1 MSKAIDVRQLKG
13 TDADLASQTIRA
25 IKRESES
32 SEPPSLDSDGM
43 RLWLENSSNVLIA
56 ATEAVRP
63 VGFALGY
70 LLDRVDESRSMLF
83 FYEIVV
89 ASDCRRRGIGR
100 RLVEA
105 MKTIAREQQIS
116 KMWVQ
121 TDPANSAA
129 RALYRCAGSTECT
142 DPNLLYVWTDRSF
155 NHLDTQPS

>member
-25 IKRESES
+25 IKREGES

-43 RLWLENSSNVLIA
+43 RLWLKNSSNVLIA
-56 ATEAVRP
+56 ATEAARP

-70 LLDRVDESRSMLF
+70 LLDRVDEARSMLF

-89 ASDCRRRGIGR
+89 ASDCRRRGIGK

-105 MKTIAREQQIS
+105 MKAIAREQQVS

-121 TDPANSAA
+121 TDPGNTAA
-129 RALYRCAGSTECT
+129 RALYQRAGGAECA
-142 DPNLLYVWTDRSF
+142 DLDLLVVWTDRPFS
-155 NHLDTQPS
+155 HLDTQPP

>member
-13 TDADLASQTIRA
+13 SDAELAGRTIRA
-25 IKRESES
+25 IKRGSEF

-43 RLWLENSSNVLIA
+43 RLWLENPSNVLIA
-56 ATEAVRP
+56 ATEAAWP

-70 LLDRVDESRSMLF
+70 LLDRVDEARSMLF

-89 ASDCRRRGIGR
+89 ASDDRRRGIGK

-105 MKTIAREQQIS
+105 MKAIAREQQVT

-121 TDPANSAA
+121 TDPDNTAA
-129 RALYRCAGSTECT
+129 RELYQCAGGTECI
-142 DPNLLYVWTDRSF
+142 DPNLLYVWTEKSF
-155 NHLDTQPS
+155 SDLDTQPS